1 MFIKV
6 EDLKVGDHIIVSAG
20 SRLRTLIVL
29 KQPVLKNTSKGGY
42 KWYSAVRCSEK
53 VIETPHTYNRWDAKL
68 HVGVPYTYMKKDRQK
83 TFDNHNKRVSIDLSY
98 KDIYLVERK
107 TN

>member
-1 MFIKV
+1 MFIKA
-6 EDLKVGDHIIVSAG
+6 EDLQVGDHIIVGAG

-29 KQPVLKNTSKGGY
+29 KQPTLRYTNGND
-42 KWYSAVRCSEK
+42 KWYSAVRCSER
-53 VIETPHTYNRWDAKL
+53 VIETPHTYNRWDSNL